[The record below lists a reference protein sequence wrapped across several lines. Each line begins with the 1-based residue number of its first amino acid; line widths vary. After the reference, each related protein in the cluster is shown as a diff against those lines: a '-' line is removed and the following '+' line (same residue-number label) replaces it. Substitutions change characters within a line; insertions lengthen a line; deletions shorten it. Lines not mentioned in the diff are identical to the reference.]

1 VEQILKSAEAA
12 VQTAKE
18 QGRNRVVQCR
28 EEERQADAYRSLE
41 AASIAKLKK
50 TLQTD
55 SFVLRAQPI
64 VRNRGDVKSAR
75 VFHYEVLLGL
85 KNEKGELESPQ
96 DFIVEAERFGH
107 MVDVDRWVINQVF
120 SWISQQ
126 MDEQKQI
133 PYLAINISGTSI
145 TDDNF
150 MDYLLEQISEYGVGT
165 NRLCFEI
172 TETGTI
178 SNMVKA
184 GDFVRE
190 LKNIGCRFA
199 IDDFGTG
206 LASHNYLRELP
217 VDLLKIDGTFISKI
231 HENDRDY
238 AMVKSI
244 NDLAHFLGQETIA
257 EFVENDDIIDRLRE
271 IGVDYLQGWGVGK
284 PILFDDLTKT
294 LEALEK

>member
-1 VEQILKSAEAA
+1 MANAENA
-12 VQTAKE
+12 VRKAKE
-18 QGRNRVVQCR
+18 DGRNKVVQFR
-28 EEERQADAYRSLE
+28 DAEWQADEYKSRE
-41 AASIAKLKK
+41 AASIAKIEK
-50 TLQTD
+50 TLETD

-75 VFHYEVLLGL
+75 VYHYEVLLGL
-85 KNEKGELESPQ
+85 RAENGELESPQ
-96 DFIVEAERFGH
+96 DFIVDAERFGY

-120 SWISQQ
+120 TWISQQ

-145 TDDNF
+145 SDDNF

-165 NRLCFEI
+165 NRICFEI

-178 SNMVKA
+178 SNMIKA
-184 GDFVRE
+184 GDFVRQ

-257 EFVENDDIIDRLRE
+257 EFVENDAIIEKLRE

-284 PILFDDLTKT
+284 PILFEDLSKT